1 MNRALGIFLIIVSA
15 ASFGTLAIIG
25 RFAYADGLD
34 VTTMLFLRFTIAAV
48 LMFAWLAIRKE
59 RLPRGRTLLQLA
71 GMGGLGYVGQSFCF
85 MSAINYASTGLVAL
99 LLYLYPVFVTILTM
113 IFQKAKLTS
122 RTVFALV
129 LATIGA
135 ALTANPE
142 GGQLPGILLA
152 VSAAL
157 IYAVYILVGTGVMQK
172 VSAVQSSAVIF
183 ASAALVFGIL
193 TAIRGPHWPSTPNG
207 WLAISGIAVIATLLP
222 VGTFLGGLKIIGAT
236 DASLLSTLEPVV
248 TVMLAAMILGE
259 KIQPLMIAGGVLILA
274 AVLLIVNKGKIVNNQ
289 VVIPEV

>member
-1 MNRALGIFLIIVSA
+1 MNRILGIFLIIVSA

-34 VTTMLFLRFTIAAV
+34 VTTMLFLRFTIAAI

-59 RLPRGRTLLQLA
+59 PLPRGRTLLQLA
-71 GMGGLGYVGQSFCF
+71 SMGGLGYVGQSFCF
-85 MSAINYASTGLVAL
+85 MSAIKFASTGLVAL
-99 LLYLYPVFVTILTM
+99 LLYLYPVFVTVLTV
-113 IFQKAKLTS
+113 IFQKVKLNS
-122 RTVFALV
+122 RTVIALV

-135 ALTANPE
+135 ALTANPQ

-152 VSAAL
+152 ISAAA

-172 VSAVQSSAVIF
+172 VSAIQSSAVIF
-183 ASAALVFGIL
+183 ASAAVVFGIM
-193 TAIRGPHWPSTPNG
+193 TAIRGPHWPTTSSG

-222 VGTFLGGLKIIGAT
+222 VATFLGGLKIVGAT

-248 TVMLAAMILGE
+248 TVILAAMILGE
-259 KIQPLMIAGGVLILA
+259 KVQPLMIAGGVLILA
-274 AVLLIVNKGKIVNNQ
+274 AVLLIVRQPKKNPVTAPI
-289 VVIPEV
+289 